1 MPLNVVFSNKSSAL
15 NKKLIKFFHLNLL
28 SLNQAML
35 VFQFEVAHPE
45 DMEKYAARGI
55 KNYPVL
61 INNTTS
67 VTGVE
72 KIITYLKLHVKKYN
86 DKIIN
91 KSDTDRVDDFWKQ
104 TLGSIKIDDS
114 GKIQDNDNNDDDN
127 DDSDNLHKKIQ
138 EAFASRN
145 EQTEHIPKQT
155 HRPNNVQGSSS
166 INKYNN
172 VKPMGSSSAIVDES
186 PASTLKNMK
195 SGKGSMDDELM
206 AKFFENQ
213 EETN

>member
-1 MPLNVVFSNKSSAL
+1 MPLNLVVSNKSSAL
-15 NKKLIKFFHLNLL
+15 NKKLIKFFQLNLL

-45 DMEKYAARGI
+45 DMDKYVARGI

-61 INNTTS
+61 IHNTTS

-104 TLGSIKIDDS
+104 TLGPIKIDDS
-114 GKIQDNDNNDDDN
+114 GKIQDNDDDD

-145 EQTEHIPKQT
+145 DQTEHIPKQN

-172 VKPMGSSSAIVDES
+172 VKSMGSSSANIDES
-186 PASTLKNMK
+186 PSSTLKNMK
-195 SGKGSMDDELM
+195 SGKNNSMDDDLM

-213 EETN
+213 EETT

>member
-1 MPLNVVFSNKSSAL
+1 MSLNLVFSNKPSAL
-15 NKKLIKFFHLNLL
+15 NKKLIKFFQLNLL

-35 VFQFEVAHPE
+35 VFQFEIAHPE
-45 DMEKYAARGI
+45 NMDQYVARGI

-61 INNTTS
+61 IHNTTS

-72 KIITYLKLHVKKYN
+72 KIITYLKVHVKKYN

-104 TLGSIKIDDS
+104 TLGKIKIDDS
-114 GKIQDNDNNDDDN
+114 GQIQDNDNDDDD

-138 EAFASRN
+138 EAFVSRN

-155 HRPNNVQGSSS
+155 NRPNNIQGSSS
-166 INKYNN
+166 ISKYNN
-172 VKPMGSSSAIVDES
+172 VKSMGSSSAFADDS
-186 PASTLKNMK
+186 PAATLKNMK
-195 SGKGSMDDELM
+195 SSKNESMDDELM